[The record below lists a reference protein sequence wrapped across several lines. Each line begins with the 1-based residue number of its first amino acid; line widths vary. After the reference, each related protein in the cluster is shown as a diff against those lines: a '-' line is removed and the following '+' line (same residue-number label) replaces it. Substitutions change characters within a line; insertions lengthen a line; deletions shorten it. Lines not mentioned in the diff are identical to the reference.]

1 VTAEHNVHIFFW
13 AQSRDA
19 PQSLGAS
26 RSVVYLWWFE
36 ELPKRDRSCKDDCPR
51 ILMKRRREFSDG
63 HERLVGRIVEFSM
76 FQMISL
82 RASAAGAAMTSQS
95 ALSDVPKLID

>member
-1 VTAEHNVHIFFW
+1 
-13 AQSRDA
+13 
-19 PQSLGAS
+19 
-26 RSVVYLWWFE
+26 
-36 ELPKRDRSCKDDCPR
+36 
-51 ILMKRRREFSDG
+51 MKRRREFSDG